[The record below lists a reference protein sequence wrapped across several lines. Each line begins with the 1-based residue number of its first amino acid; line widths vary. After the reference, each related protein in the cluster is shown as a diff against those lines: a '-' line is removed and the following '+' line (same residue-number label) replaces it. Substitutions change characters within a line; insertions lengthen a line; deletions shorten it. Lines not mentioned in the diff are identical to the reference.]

1 MITSLAIGANYGGDK
16 IFEGLDDLRLA
27 TRIIRRNELF
37 ATDLSRWGH
46 TIHFDEFRESSSSA
60 YVLEATRESPFS
72 PRVDN
77 SKSKKIFRPPRSA
90 VEEWMSDPDPE
101 VASASVSPT
110 VDDSK
115 TKHFLSPRRFTDE
128 DCIAELLPAS
138 IKLKEPSDEAILP
151 WIKDIYNNSRGFEL
165 GTFNVTLLTLLWK
178 KQSVKWDHLALGY
191 ISDVIIIVNKYTFA
205 LLRGICGDERVLNGL
220 TSVLAEDLETRYR
233 KAIDQVKFILCVE
246 RDCTPLTA
254 NHYFAET
261 LEHR

>member
-16 IFEGLDDLRLA
+16 IFEGSGDLRLA
-27 TRIIRRNELF
+27 TAIIRRNELF
-37 ATDLSRWGH
+37 ATDLSGWGH
-46 TIHFDEFRESSSSA
+46 TINFDEYHESSRPA
-60 YVLEATRESPFS
+60 YVLEATRESVS
-72 PRVDN
+72 PRVEN
-77 SKSKKIFRPPRSA
+77 SKSKKFLRPRRSA
-90 VEEWMSDPDPE
+90 IEEVMSDLDPE
-101 VASASVSPT
+101 VAPASVSPT

-115 TKHFLSPRRFTDE
+115 TKHFLRPRRFTDE

-138 IKLKEPSDEAILP
+138 IKLKEPSDKAILP
-151 WIKDIYNNSRGFEL
+151 WITDIYNNSRGFEL

-178 KQSVKWDHLALGY
+178 KQSVKWEHLALGY